1 MVEDTDR
8 LLADAGLARSA
19 SGGLH
24 AGGAGL
30 AEIAA
35 AVGTPTYVYHGDV
48 IEARFRDLTLAL
60 SAVPHTLCYAIKANS
75 TLAVLRLLAELG
87 AGADIVSTGE
97 MLRALRAGFRPERI
111 VFSGVGKR
119 DDELLAAMAAG
130 IGQVNVESLE
140 EVARCLDE
148 PGMSLARVVGLHIE
162 QLTRRLEL
170 ERELL
175 RRLEM
180 VRAGLAVEA
189 DVSVEKLLEIME
201 VMNMFEKHYSPEQL
215 AELEARRDQLGP
227 EGMARAQQQW
237 TDLLARVDKAV
248 AADLD
253 PRDPAAREMARE
265 WDALIQGFTG
275 GNKAIEQSLKKM
287 YGENPDVAANHGF
300 RPDPRVMAWLARAR
314 D

>member
-1 MVEDTDR
+1 MEPLPWRVGT
-8 LLADAGLARSA
+8 LARR
-19 SGGLH
+19 SGVSVRTLHHYHQIGLLSPALRTESGH
-24 AGGAGL
+24 RL
-30 AEIAA
+30 YAA
-35 AVGTPTYVYHGDV
+35 ADV
-48 IEARFRDLTLAL
+48 ARLQQIRSLTAL
-60 SAVPHTLCYAIKANS
+60 
-75 TLAVLRLLAELG
+75 
-87 AGADIVSTGE
+87 
-97 MLRALRAGFRPERI
+97 GF
-111 VFSGVGKR
+111 
-119 DDELLAAMAAG
+119 
-130 IGQVNVESLE
+130 SLE